1 MLHQAGFLE
10 SIGWAAL
17 NSLWQMALLWAV
29 YQFINFSCKT
39 KATTKANLATIFL
52 FIGFSWFVYTFITSL
67 NRIADATVFT
77 SGILNINANE
87 TINQV
92 LLQVLPIASII
103 YLALLLFPIRNFIR
117 NYRYVQIIRQHGLS
131 KMDIDA
137 KLFVNRTAALL
148 GIKKKVEVWVSSF
161 VSSPVTIGFLKP
173 VILVPLAAIN
183 QLSPQQLEAV
193 LLHELAHI
201 RRMDYFINLLMN
213 AIQTVLYFNP
223 FVKAFIRITETER
236 EKSCDAMVMQFQ
248 YNSHEYATALLSL
261 EKANLHHNMLAI
273 AAAGNKNEL
282 KNRIEHILN
291 LPQKKLFNFRKMT
304 GLAFSLCLVILM
316 NVFFIVR
323 QSTPANGIDSSDA
336 IFGVSG
342 FMHPQDEQSTPA
354 MAAEAVIHPVQ
365 NMIQR
370 TTEPIAAVV
379 PVQENI
385 PSSVTNIS
393 PGDIV
398 NVVYDISRNIPK
410 LAKEQETQ
418 VKIAVAA
425 SKKVIENT
433 EWKKVEQDLAEVF
446 TQNEKEAIKANFEK
460 AMDEYNW
467 NNWENKLR
475 TSYSMMNWDK
485 INKQLATAIKNI
497 QIDSL
502 QDVYSQL
509 NVNLHELQK
518 ELKAKKL
525 KGIPDTEITLQS
537 LALKKDAVEKI
548 MQKLASIR
556 HKKIVD
562 L

>member
-1 MLHQAGFLE
+1 
-10 SIGWAAL
+10 
-17 NSLWQMALLWAV
+17 
-29 YQFINFSCKT
+29 
-39 KATTKANLATIFL
+39 
-52 FIGFSWFVYTFITSL
+52 
-67 NRIADATVFT
+67 
-77 SGILNINANE
+77 
-87 TINQV
+87 
-92 LLQVLPIASII
+92 
-103 YLALLLFPIRNFIR
+103 
-117 NYRYVQIIRQHGLS
+117 
-131 KMDIDA
+131 
-137 KLFVNRTAALL
+137 
-148 GIKKKVEVWVSSF
+148 
-161 VSSPVTIGFLKP
+161 
-173 VILVPLAAIN
+173 
-183 QLSPQQLEAV
+183 
-193 LLHELAHI
+193 
-201 RRMDYFINLLMN
+201 
-213 AIQTVLYFNP
+213 
-223 FVKAFIRITETER
+223 
-236 EKSCDAMVMQFQ
+236 MVMQFQ

-342 FMHPQDEQSTPA
+342 FLHPQDEQSTPA

-365 NMIQR
+365 KMIQR

-379 PVQENI
+379 PIQENI

-398 NVVYDISRNIPK
+398 NVAYDISRNIPK